1 MILFYSDSCPHSK
14 MLIETIKRYNATDYI
29 KFVSID
35 VLRALG
41 KNLPQIHSVPAL
53 MIVPENQ
60 LLFGKDVFDYLLLP
74 RTGKLLNIQELKS
87 NKSSSPNQGLHNQGQ
102 GQGQNQQQPQKNI
115 APSQQTPA
123 EPAAF
128 TLSGGTSGFSDN
140 FSMIENDDSVT
151 NFGIDDRTY
160 SWASLDPTD
169 MDKLKSEDANSFSV
183 DTRPKKT
190 EFNLD
195 EYRAKRALDL
205 EQNHL
210 NTSQLLPPNT
220 TR

>member
-14 MLIETIKRYNATDYI
+14 ILIETIKRYNATEYV

-35 VLRALG
+35 VLRAVG
-41 KNLPQIHSVPAL
+41 KNIPQIHSVPAL
-53 MIVPENQ
+53 ILLPENHI
-60 LLFGKDVFDYLLLP
+60 LFGKDVFDYLLLP
-74 RTGKLLNIQELKS
+74 RTGKLMNLQELKLKNSPQQNS
-87 NKSSSPNQGLHNQGQ
+87 NGINPGQ
-102 GQGQNQQQPQKNI
+102 QNNTNI
-115 APSQQTPA
+115 PSTTVN

-128 TLSGGTSGFSDN
+128 TFTGGSSGFSDS
-140 FSMIENDDSVT
+140 FSMIEADDSVT
-151 NFGIDDRTY
+151 NFGLDDRTY
-160 SWASLDPTD
+160 GWASLDPSD
-169 MDKLKSEDANSFSV
+169 MDKLKADDNNGYSIE
-183 DTRPKKT
+183 TRPKKM

-195 EYRAKRALDL
+195 EYRSKRALDL

>member
-14 MLIETIKRYNATDYI
+14 MLIETINRYNATEYI

-41 KNLPQIHSVPAL
+41 KNIPQIHSVPAL
-53 MIVPENQ
+53 MILPENK

-74 RTGKLLNIQELKS
+74 RTGKLLNMNELKS
-87 NKSSSPNQGLHNQGQ
+87 NQPNQGNQG
-102 GQGQNQQQPQKNI
+102 NSSTHPVQKQE
-115 APSQQTPA
+115 PKSD

-128 TLSGGTSGFSDN
+128 VGSAGFSDS
-140 FSMIENDDSVT
+140 FSMIENDDQVA
-151 NFGIDDRTY
+151 NFGLDDRTY
-160 SWASLDPTD
+160 SWESLDPSD
-169 MDKLKSEDANSFSV
+169 MDKLKVDESSSV
-183 DTRPKKT
+183 SVNTRPKKT

-195 EYRAKRALDL
+195 EFRSKRALDL

>member
-1 MILFYSDSCPHSK
+1 
-14 MLIETIKRYNATDYI
+14 MLIETINRYNATEYI

-41 KNLPQIHSVPAL
+41 KNIPQIHSVPAL
-53 MIVPENQ
+53 MILPENK

-74 RTGKLLNIQELKS
+74 RTGKLLNMNELKS
-87 NKSSSPNQGLHNQGQ
+87 NQPNQGNSSTH
-102 GQGQNQQQPQKNI
+102 PVQKQE
-115 APSQQTPA
+115 SKSD

-128 TLSGGTSGFSDN
+128 VGSAGFSDS
-140 FSMIENDDSVT
+140 FSMIENDDQVA
-151 NFGIDDRTY
+151 NFGLDDRTY
-160 SWASLDPTD
+160 SWASLDPSD
-169 MDKLKSEDANSFSV
+169 MDKLKVDESSSV
-183 DTRPKKT
+183 SVNTRPKKT

-195 EYRAKRALDL
+195 EFRSKRALDL